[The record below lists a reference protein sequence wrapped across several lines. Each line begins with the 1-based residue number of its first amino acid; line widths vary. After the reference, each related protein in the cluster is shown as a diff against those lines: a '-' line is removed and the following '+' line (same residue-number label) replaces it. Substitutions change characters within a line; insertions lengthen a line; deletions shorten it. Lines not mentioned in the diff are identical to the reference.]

1 MTRRTAVC
9 LPVLARLVGLELV
22 PDHAHHDVVRDE
34 PTGIHDLLSFDTKS
48 CLLRDLLTQHITC
61 CEVADAKLVAY
72 PRCLCALAYIH
83 TRHKQGKAPL
93 AKKNALHAVEI
104 KEEVRQRALPRVQNA
119 PAPGGPMRM
128 VRSCCAGEGVGFLDA
143 AFTSSSL
150 ILSVSWPTRDLR

>member
-93 AKKNALHAVEI
+93 AKKKRAPRSRNQRENATA
-104 KEEVRQRALPRVQNA
+104 RAATRAARTCTWGPDEDGTELLCWRGRRLP
-119 PAPGGPMRM
+119 
-128 VRSCCAGEGVGFLDA
+128 
-143 AFTSSSL
+143 
-150 ILSVSWPTRDLR
+150 